1 MPFFFTENVHFL
13 HEKENVFPESGIV
26 FVSAE
31 IAKSLCISVLCFE
44 KLWGLF

>member
-1 MPFFFTENVHFL
+1 MPFFFSMKNVHFL
-13 HEKENVFPESGIV
+13 YENENAFPEIV

-31 IAKSLCISVLCFE
+31 IAKSLCVSMLCSE